1 MNVLIRVS
9 FLFPVLAISSSQSR
23 VAPSSPP
30 RIESASAP
38 SLRTLKI
45 ESFQR
50 LPDGAFVELDG
61 RRLTKRQFLDEM
73 QTKTN
78 LARSRKAP
86 ASAPPTSGN
95 ADFESFRTQF
105 RQAEKTRLDLKNTR
119 VVARFPQAAKA
130 GSGAGIVSPTPD
142 SCPGPKIE
150 LVVAEPPL
158 EPGDTV
164 FLNGC
169 GFGSK
174 NANSRLMLVG
184 NDFPGGFLELQ
195 IVKWLG
201 YYIEAVVPAVTGV
214 KDIPGAKLQIRTG
227 DFKLSGSSPMAFRAA
242 RDVVKLT
249 RNDVQFSCAPAVDNG
264 SACPSYESFT
274 IGARHNNSYLVYW
287 GGTDSAKVKLINGY
301 VLAGYGWIWVGKGNG
316 FVDFPSGANNGVSDL
331 NVLMSFAIVAPG
343 RVDYG
348 VDLYA
353 IGPVQVAYR

>member
-1 MNVLIRVS
+1 VV
-9 FLFPVLAISSSQSR
+9 
-23 VAPSSPP
+23 PSSPP

-45 ESFQR
+45 DSFQAM
-50 LPDGAFVELDG
+50 PDGASVELDG

-86 ASAPPTSGN
+86 ATAPPTGDN
-95 ADFESFRTQF
+95 TDFDSFRTQF
-105 RQAEKTRLDLKNTR
+105 VQKEKSRLELKKSR
-119 VVARFPQAAKA
+119 VVARSPQAAKA
-130 GSGAGIVSPTPD
+130 GSAAGIVSPTPD
-142 SCPGPKIE
+142 SCTSPKIE

-169 GFGSK
+169 GFGTK
-174 NANSRLMLVG
+174 NTESRLMLVG
-184 NDFPGGFLELQ
+184 NDFPGGFLDLQ

-227 DFKLSGSSPMAFRAA
+227 DLKLSGSTPMAFRAA

-249 RNDVQFSCAPAVDNG
+249 RNDVQFSCEPAADP
-264 SACPSYESFT
+264 SSKCPSYFSHTFGAMHKAASF
-274 IGARHNNSYLVYW
+274 IYSS
-287 GGTDSAKVKLINGY
+287 GTDSAKVKLINGY
-301 VLAGYGWIWVGKGNG
+301 VLAGYWWIWVAKGNG
-316 FVDFPSGANNGVSDL
+316 FGFVNFPNGANNGASDL
-331 NVLMSFAIVAPG
+331 NVLMSFATALAEVHYA
-343 RVDYG
+343 